1 MWTYNYTA
9 YPDELYHYGV
19 LGMKWGVR
27 KRRTTSSVH
36 MNGAKKT
43 KKQRPNG
50 RGVEPSRR
58 AKIKKAVKIGAAAA
72 GTALAVYG
80 AYKASKYINTTN
92 AKYHTENAERIVKDF
107 DAKYSRDVES
117 MSSKIAKQRSRV
129 ATGYRL
135 HMKPR
140 NAMSEYNRYTQE
152 LADYKRSAKRA
163 KFKATRQEL
172 NKIKTDRM
180 ADKIRNTYEYTKKK
194 RK

>member
-1 MWTYNYTA
+1 MWTYNYTV
-9 YPDELYHYGV
+9 YPDELYHFGV
-19 LGMKWGVR
+19 KGMKWGVR
-27 KRRTTSSVH
+27 KKRPTSGVR

-50 RGVEPSRR
+50 QGAESSRR
-58 AKIKKAVKIGAAAA
+58 TKMKRAVKIGAAAV
-72 GTALAVYG
+72 GTALVVYG

-92 AKYHTENAERIVKDF
+92 AKYHAENAERLVKKF
-107 DAKYSRDVES
+107 DEEYSRDVER
-117 MSSKIAKQRSRV
+117 MSSKIAKQRARV

-140 NAMSEYNRYTQE
+140 HAMSEYNRYTQD

-180 ADKIRNTYEYTKKK
+180 ADKIRNTYEYTKKR